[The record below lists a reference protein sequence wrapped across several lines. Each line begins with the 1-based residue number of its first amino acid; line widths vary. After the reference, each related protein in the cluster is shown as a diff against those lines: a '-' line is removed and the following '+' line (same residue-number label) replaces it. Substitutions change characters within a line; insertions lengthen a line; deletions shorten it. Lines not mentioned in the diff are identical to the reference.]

1 MPESHGKE
9 AVMRPILVVDDD
21 PRIGRAIQ
29 GWLRYCG
36 FRIQLSGSSAGGVTA
51 LDQFGF
57 DLMIVDV
64 FTPRSWRF
72 RADQAVSCAG
82 PHGAA
87 DRDRRCHVTAIPRP
101 QARQR
106 MRWANRN
113 RKFGWETEPKEDAAC
128 TMTQGLSSN

>member
-101 QARQR
+101 LKRDSECAGQ
-106 MRWANRN
+106 
-113 RKFGWETEPKEDAAC
+113 TEI
-128 TMTQGLSSN
+128 GSSDGKLNLRRTPRAP